1 MEVQILPGIVCQR
14 RRIFN
19 WLGQYRSETEA
30 IGGRILAKDLLQ
42 SFSCSSVP
50 DCLKKVSGTLR
61 QLFQRD
67 SMLLGVNLEQSNLSK
82 RIQRFFPGIVLE
94 MSTDSEFQICVRH
107 IDHVTLVVR
116 DVEAS
121 RQFYVGLLGMTEV
134 PRPAFS
140 FGGAWFQAGATLI
153 HLIAEHDRSGPAGYP
168 VEVLVKSSR
177 NHHFAFEVDDAYTAA
192 AALKAKGIPLI
203 DDAKL
208 RPDGA
213 VQVFL
218 ADPDHHVVELC
229 SSPRR

>member
-1 MEVQILPGIVCQR
+1 MAPKNGDQCSRSFYPVLFANSADFSNGCANFAQKR
-14 RRIFN
+14 RR
-19 WLGQYRSETEA
+19 
-30 IGGRILAKDLLQ
+30 LAGE
-42 SFSCSSVP
+42 SWRGSCYNP
-50 DCLKKVSGTLR
+50 I
-61 QLFQRD
+61 
-67 SMLLGVNLEQSNLSK
+67 LSK
-82 RIQRFFPGIVLE
+82 WIQRFSPGIVLE
-94 MSTDSEFQICVRH
+94 MSTDSEFQIRVRY

-121 RQFYVGLLGMTEV
+121 RRFYVELLGMTEV

-153 HLIAEHDRSGPAGYP
+153 HLIAEHDCSGPAGYP

-177 NHHFAFEVDDAYTAA
+177 NHHFAFEVDDAYAA
-192 AALKAKGIPLI
+192 AKALKARGIPLI

-229 SSPRR
+229 TSPRR

>member
-1 MEVQILPGIVCQR
+1 MLQEIETARVRKLFRIVCR
-14 RRIFN
+14 FDMFFKR
-19 WLGQYRSETEA
+19 LAPYRQQSEA
-30 IGGRILAKDLLQ
+30 IDRGMFAKNLIP
-42 SFSCSSVP
+42 FANI
-50 DCLKKVSGTLR
+50 CL
-61 QLFQRD
+61 D
-67 SMLLGVNLEQSNLSK
+67 SML
-82 RIQRFFPGIVLE
+82 FTYGIVPK
-94 MSTDSEFQICVRH
+94 MSADSDVQIRVRH

-121 RQFYVGLLGMTEV
+121 RRFYVGLLGMIEV
-134 PRPAFS
+134 PRPGFS
-140 FGGAWFQAGATLI
+140 FDGAWFQAGATLI

-177 NHHFAFEVDDAYTAA
+177 NHHFAFEVDDAYASAA
-192 AALKAKGIPLI
+192 VLKAKGIPLI

-229 SSPRR
+229 TSPR

>member
-1 MEVQILPGIVCQR
+1 
-14 RRIFN
+14 
-19 WLGQYRSETEA
+19 
-30 IGGRILAKDLLQ
+30 
-42 SFSCSSVP
+42 
-50 DCLKKVSGTLR
+50 
-61 QLFQRD
+61 
-67 SMLLGVNLEQSNLSK
+67 MLLGVNLEQSNLSK

-203 DDAKL
+203 DDVKL

-218 ADPDHHVVELC
+218 ADPDYHVVELC

>member
-1 MEVQILPGIVCQR
+1 MAANSDIQIR
-14 RRIFN
+14 
-19 WLGQYRSETEA
+19 
-30 IGGRILAKDLLQ
+30 
-42 SFSCSSVP
+42 
-50 DCLKKVSGTLR
+50 
-61 QLFQRD
+61 
-67 SMLLGVNLEQSNLSK
+67 
-82 RIQRFFPGIVLE
+82 
-94 MSTDSEFQICVRH
+94 VRH

-116 DVEAS
+116 DVDAS

-153 HLIAEHDRSGPAGYP
+153 HLIEEHDRSGPAGYP

-177 NHHFAFEVDDAYTAA
+177 NHHFAFEVDDAYAA
-192 AALKAKGIPLI
+192 AASLKAKGIVLL

-218 ADPDHHVVELC
+218 TDPDNHVIELC
-229 SSPRR
+229 TSPRS

>member
-1 MEVQILPGIVCQR
+1 MLFIYGIV
-14 RRIFN
+14 
-19 WLGQYRSETEA
+19 
-30 IGGRILAKDLLQ
+30 
-42 SFSCSSVP
+42 P
-50 DCLKKVSGTLR
+50 
-61 QLFQRD
+61 
-67 SMLLGVNLEQSNLSK
+67 
-82 RIQRFFPGIVLE
+82 E
-94 MSTDSEFQICVRH
+94 MSADTEFQISVRH

-121 RQFYVGLLGMTEV
+121 RRFYVGLLGMIEV

-140 FGGAWFQAGATLI
+140 FDGAWFQAGATLI
-153 HLIAEHDRSGPAGYP
+153 HLIGEHDRSGPAGYP
-168 VEVLVKSSR
+168 LEVLVKSSR
-177 NHHFAFEVDDAYTAA
+177 NHHFAFEVDDAYAAA

-229 SSPRR
+229 TSPRQ